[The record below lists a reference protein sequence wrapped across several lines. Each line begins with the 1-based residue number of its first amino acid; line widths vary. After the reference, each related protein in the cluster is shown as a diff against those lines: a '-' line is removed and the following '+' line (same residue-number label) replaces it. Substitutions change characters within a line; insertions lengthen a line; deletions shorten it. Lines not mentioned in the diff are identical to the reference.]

1 MFDSS
6 PLKENLANIIFI
18 ISVAL
23 QSCDSFLKNYL
34 CFKNKLV
41 FFFAPVPL
49 PLITESFFLVST
61 NKQTKIPVK
70 TQQKPGRAEWREKS
84 LARAGSSPWFNGLL
98 EARTG

>member
-41 FFFAPVPL
+41 FFFCSSPP
-49 PLITESFFLVST
+49 PPNNGKFLSRI
-61 NKQTKIPVK
+61 NKQTNKN
-70 TQQKPGRAEWREKS
+70 PGEDSAEAGKS
-84 LARAGSSPWFNGLL
+84 RMERKVFG
-98 EARTG
+98 